1 MSNAAVSARVDD
13 CGCDLRIFG
22 RVMPDTFG
30 KFLISRLTCVER
42 SDVREC
48 EHLMLL
54 INRQCSVV
62 LVPAVGVWLYRIR
75 PSHKGRVSECS

>member
-54 INRQCSVV
+54 INR
-62 LVPAVGVWLYRIR
+62 
-75 PSHKGRVSECS
+75 